1 MTRVLI
7 LPLLLTLASP
17 LRAETPSV
25 AAALESID
33 RAVAADMAAHA
44 VPGLE
49 IAIVQDRALLW
60 SHVYGVADLATG
72 VTVTESTRFGIGSI
86 SKLFTALA
94 IIQLRDAGRLNL
106 DDAVTKSLP
115 WFRLAGEPHPTVTL
129 RDLLV
134 QFGGLPREPIGASW
148 QDRVMPDRDSLIRSM
163 PDELP
168 ALAPETEWKYSNLG
182 YAVLGLSVEAVSGQ
196 RYGDY
201 IEAHIAQPLGMHHTG
216 VNPPAS
222 GEAVAAGYSALSG
235 GTRERRPLLDM
246 GGVAPAAGVTS
257 TAADLARF
265 LLWMLDDRDG
275 PVLLAQSRREM
286 ERVQAMTED
295 WSVGQGLGFEIRRPA
310 GGGFRIG
317 HAGRAA
323 GYAARL
329 EIDPATRLGIVVLTN
344 ADDATPT
351 RLIDQVMGV
360 LAPAVT
366 AATAP
371 PQPVPDP
378 AWQAYV
384 GTYISDDHHS
394 SAIAIMGG
402 RLAWLDPAEPVKS
415 RIYLDPAGPGRFRFA
430 SGALVGEIVSFSRDD
445 TGRVIAMTAAGT
457 TDRRQ

>member
-1 MTRVLI
+1 MKRLWI

-17 LRAETPSV
+17 MRAETPAV
-25 AAALESID
+25 AALESVD
-33 RAVAADMAAHA
+33 RAVAADMVAHA

-49 IAIVQDRALLW
+49 IAIVQGRALLW
-60 SHVYGVADLATG
+60 SHAYGLADLSTG
-72 VTVTESTRFGIGSI
+72 AKVTDSTRFGIGSI

-94 IIQLRDAGRLNL
+94 IVQLRDAGRLNL

-115 WFRLAGEPHPTVTL
+115 WFRLAGEPHPSVTL

-148 QDRVMPDRDSLIRSM
+148 QDRVMPDRESLIRSM

-182 YAVLGLSVEAVSGQ
+182 YAVLGLSIEAVSGEG
-196 RYGDY
+196 YGDY
-201 IEAHIAQPLGMHHTG
+201 IESHIAQPLGMHHTSA
-216 VNPPAS
+216 NPPAS
-222 GEAVAAGYSALSG
+222 GELVAAGYSALSG
-235 GTRERRPLLDM
+235 GTRERRPLLDT

-257 TAADLARF
+257 TAVDLARF
-265 LLWMLDDRDG
+265 LLWMLDDQDG

-329 EIDPATRLGIVVLTN
+329 EIDPASRLGIVILTN
-344 ADDATPT
+344 ADDATPI
-351 RLIDQVMGV
+351 RLIDQVMGA
-360 LAPAVT
+360 LTPAVT
-366 AATAP
+366 AP
-371 PQPVPDP
+371 PVPDP

-384 GTYISDDHHS
+384 GTYVSDDHHS
-394 SAIAIMGG
+394 SAIAITGG